1 MSAKS
6 KRYSAGTA
14 SLLTLTFMGSAAYA
28 QPVPAPERSDTA
40 QANAGNGL
48 QGNDIVVTARK
59 RAESINDVP
68 LSIDA
73 FSGEQLTAIGAE
85 NFEDYAARVPGLSFN
100 TRGPTSF
107 RGEGVTLG
115 IRGISGG
122 LSDPPVGF
130 YIDDTPVG
138 SVNLKLFDIERVE
151 VLKGPQG
158 TLYGARA
165 MGGLIKIVTRK
176 ADPTRFASAGGIEL
190 SDTKGG
196 GFNYRGDAMVNV
208 PLVQDVLALRA
219 TGYGVFR
226 QGTIDRLP
234 GAQNFPAPYPTSVD
248 PNKLLKN
255 EDDEKTYGGRVS
267 LAYTPGG
274 NFKAIAQYIHEKA
287 RLDARSDWDLPL
299 GEAVGRK
306 QISGAFVR
314 EPTSSKFQ
322 NASLTLSYDFD
333 DVATL
338 TSNSSATWYKTRD
351 VEDFTY
357 FLKAT
362 LAAFGLNSTLP
373 SANTTGLNR
382 RILTQELRL
391 ASQGKH
397 TIDWQA
403 GLFYQRSRDVGTF
416 YWQTPGVA
424 TAINTAL
431 GFPFASSDLLLDRR
445 GVTKTQEYGAFAEVD
460 WNVTDRLTATAG
472 LRYFKNKY
480 NLADRRTGIIGAPP
494 SYLSSNDDGINPRF
508 ALAYK
513 VNSDVLFYGAA
524 TKGFRRGG
532 ANVVASIPTTC
543 NAEIQALGF
552 SAPPTTFKSDNI
564 WHYEVGAKGTTAGG
578 KLQFEAAAFHIDW
591 RDKQQNVFLSGCGYN
606 LGVNV
611 GRSEIDGFE
620 LSTTVR
626 PSPELTAGMSL
637 GYLDA
642 RVAQDTPQANAFKG
656 DRLPLAPQW
665 TSSAFLAYEK
675 EVAPNTSA
683 FGRFD
688 LQYRDKLIE
697 PIRFTTFRDYVSIN
711 LRAGVNF
718 DAYSVTVFADNV
730 TNELGQLASGTGLLV
745 GQANANRIH
754 TLTPR
759 TIGVELRY
767 RLP

>member
-1 MSAKS
+1 MKAQIKS
-6 KRYSAGTA
+6 LGLATV
-14 SLLTLTFMGSAAYA
+14 SLLAFESIGSTAYA
-28 QPVPAPERSDTA
+28 QSNAADNAPESA
-40 QANAGNGL
+40 AIGAPAGE
-48 QGNDIVVTARK
+48 IVVTARK

-115 IRGISGG
+115 IRGVSGG

-176 ADPTRFASAGGIEL
+176 ADPAGFASAGGLEL

-196 GFNYRGDAMVNV
+196 GLNYRADAMVNV
-208 PLVQDVLALRA
+208 PLVQDVLAVRA

-234 GAQNFPAPYPTSVD
+234 AAQNFPMPYPTSVD
-248 PNKLLKN
+248 PDALIKN

-274 NFKAIAQYIHEKA
+274 NFKAVAQYIYENAK
-287 RLDARSDWDLPL
+287 LDGRSEWDRPL
-299 GEAVGRK
+299 GEAVG
-306 QISGAFVR
+306 QSLISGAFVR
-314 EPTSSKFQ
+314 EPSSAKFQ
-322 NASLTLSYDFD
+322 NASLTLDYDFED
-333 DVATL
+333 FATL

-351 VEDFTY
+351 LEDFTY
-357 FLKAT
+357 FLQAT
-362 LAAFGLNSTLP
+362 LAGFGLGWNSP
-373 SANTTGLNR
+373 SENTTGRDR
-382 RILTQELRL
+382 RILTQEVLL

-397 TIDWQA
+397 PIDWQV
-403 GLFYQRSRDVGTF
+403 GLFYQDLREVGTF
-416 YWQTPGVA
+416 FWQTPGVA
-424 TAINTAL
+424 TAFNTAL

-445 GVTKTQEYGAFAEVD
+445 GVTKTREFGAFAEID
-460 WNVTDRLTATAG
+460 WNLSDRLTATAG
-472 LRYFKNKY
+472 LRYFNNKFS
-480 NLADRRTGIIGAPP
+480 LADRQVGIIASPP
-494 SYLSSNDDGINPRF
+494 SDLSSNDDGLNPRF

-513 VNSDVLFYGAA
+513 LNPDVLLYGAA

-532 ANVVASIPTTC
+532 ANVIAGIPATC

-552 SAPPTTFKSDNI
+552 DTPPATFKSDNL
-564 WHYEVGAKGTTAGG
+564 WHYEVGAKGSTAGG
-578 KLQFEAAAFHIDW
+578 KLQLEAAVYHIDW

-620 LSTTVR
+620 ISATAR
-626 PSPELTAGMSL
+626 PTPELTAGLSL
-637 GYLDA
+637 GYIDA

-665 TSSAFLAYEK
+665 TSSLSLAYEK
-675 EVAPNTSA
+675 EVAAGTSA

-688 LQYRDKLIE
+688 LQYRDKVIE
-697 PIRFTTFRDYVSIN
+697 PIRFTTFRDYVAIN
-711 LRAGVNF
+711 LRGGVNF
-718 DAYSVTVFADNV
+718 DVFSVTAFVDNV
-730 TNELGQLASGTGLLV
+730 TNDLAPLYSGSGLLV
-745 GQANANRIH
+745 GQPNADRVR

-759 TIGVELRY
+759 TIGIELRY
-767 RLP
+767 RLR